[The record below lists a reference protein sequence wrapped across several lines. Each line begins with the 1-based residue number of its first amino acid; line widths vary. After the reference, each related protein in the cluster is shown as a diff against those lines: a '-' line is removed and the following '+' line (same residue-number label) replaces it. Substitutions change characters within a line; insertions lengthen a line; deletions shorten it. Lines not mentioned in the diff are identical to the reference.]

1 MTSTKNQP
9 VETIRDGSLSA
20 VIWANPGKNG
30 TRYSVELTRS
40 YKDDQDQ
47 WQSTSYLSNGEI
59 LRGSRLLGLA
69 YDRILSL
76 RIPADFQSTLVRKNS

>member
-20 VIWANPGKNG
+20 VIWANPGKTG

-47 WQSTSYLSNGEI
+47 WQSTSYLSNGGI
-59 LRGSRLLGLA
+59 LRSCRLLNMA
-69 YDRILSL
+69 YDRIIAL
-76 RIPADFQSTLVRKNS
+76 RQQKKE